1 MGSAKLTTAA
11 VEPPRR
17 FSFRRRLSPIAW
29 ASLQISLL
37 FAIDKAL
44 GVFRQAIIGRQFGV
58 SAELD
63 AFNAANNVPD
73 LLFAMISG
81 GALGLALIP
90 VLSATLE
97 KEGRPA
103 LWALFSRVANW
114 VFLITAGLAI
124 LVGTL
129 AGPIVRGEFGVA
141 PGFEPE
147 LQTLVVSLMRLNLIA
162 TLLFSL
168 SGIVVS
174 GLQSNRHFFLPAL
187 APIVYDLGQIFG
199 ALVLAPTTPIT
210 LGPITLPA
218 AGLGVHGLVYGV
230 ILGAALH
237 LGVQIPG
244 LIRYRFRWTPSLDR
258 RDPGLLRVA
267 RLMGPR
273 VLTIGAFQLIFIIQ
287 DNLASRLAV
296 GSVTALTFG
305 WLIMQLPETLIATA
319 IATALLPT
327 ISGQHARRDAQAFEA
342 LLARA
347 VRVLTVLAIP
357 VAALF
362 LYGMEPLVQIVF
374 GFDPAGTALVAAAAR
389 AYMLGLL
396 GHSLLEVGARAFYSQ
411 QDART
416 PLRTTLIGL
425 TTFAVSAALLFRPL
439 GAVGIALSNSIA
451 FSLEAA
457 ILLFLLRRTYPSIGR
472 IGRPVARAVLSAGV
486 ACGAAALLGVVL
498 PSGAFATFG
507 ALAIGAAAAVPLLL
521 PELRLLAAL

>member
-1 MGSAKLTTAA
+1 MGSGKLTAA
-11 VEPPRR
+11 SADKPRR
-17 FSFRRRLSPIAW
+17 SSLPRRLSPIAW

-37 FAIDKAL
+37 FAVDKAL

-124 LVGTL
+124 IVGTL

-147 LQTLVVSLMRLNLIA
+147 LQSLVVSLMRLNLIA

-199 ALVLAPTTPIT
+199 ALVLAPTIPIT

-218 AGLGVHGLVYGV
+218 AGLGVNGLVYGV

-244 LIRYRFRWTPSLDR
+244 LVRYRFRWTPTLDVT
-258 RDPGLLRVA
+258 DPGLLRVA

-273 VLTIGAFQLIFIIQ
+273 ILTIGAFQLIFIIQ
-287 DNLASRLAV
+287 DNLASRLPV

-319 IATALLPT
+319 ISTALLPT
-327 ISGQHARRDAQAFEA
+327 ISGQHARHDAAAFEA

-362 LYGMEPLVQIVF
+362 LYGMNPLVQTVF
-374 GFDPAGTALVAAAAR
+374 GFDPAGTALVSSAAR

-396 GHSLLEVGARAFYSQ
+396 GHSLLEVGARGFYSQ

-416 PLRTTLIGL
+416 PLRTTVIGL
-425 TTFAVSAALLFRPL
+425 TTFAIAAVMLFRPL

-451 FSLEAA
+451 FTVEAV
-457 ILLFLLRRTYPSIGR
+457 ILLILLRRSYPSIGR
-472 IGRPVARAVLSAGV
+472 IGRPVVRAIL
-486 ACGAAALLGVVL
+486 GAAAACGIAVLLGAFL
-498 PSGAFATFG
+498 PSGPTATFG
-507 ALAIGAAAAVPLLL
+507 ALAVGAAAAIPFLL
-521 PELRLLAAL
+521 PELRILAAL